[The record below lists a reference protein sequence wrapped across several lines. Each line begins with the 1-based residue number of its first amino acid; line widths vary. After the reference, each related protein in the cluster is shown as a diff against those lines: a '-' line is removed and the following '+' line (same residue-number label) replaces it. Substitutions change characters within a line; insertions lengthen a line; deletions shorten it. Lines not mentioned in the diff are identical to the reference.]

1 MFDLASLW
9 FWIVVAIFGIYF
21 FLEGFD
27 FGVDLLR
34 PFLAKSERER
44 KAMIGTIGPF
54 WDGNE
59 VWVILAATVIFA
71 TFPLWFGAMFTAL
84 YPIFALILLA
94 LLGRGVAFEFRHQVE
109 RPAWR
114 VFWDFTSFV
123 GALIPAFLWGVVM
136 ANLVRGL
143 PLGAGGRYQGG
154 LLTFFDGFALL
165 GGLAT
170 LLLFVLHGATFLQL
184 RLHPEDALYGRARR
198 AAFGW
203 GFAATVAT
211 LAFVYIGYI
220 REGLFKN
227 FGLADWVL
235 PSLAGLT
242 LISIWVALT
251 LRREALSFVMSG
263 LTIAFS
269 AVTVFVGLYPRVLP
283 STLGANYDL
292 TIRNAA
298 SQPYTLQ
305 LMLWVGLIFLPLIVG
320 YQVWNY
326 YVFRRRVRVDGGELD
341 KGY

>member
-1 MFDLASLW
+1 MFDYATLW
-9 FWIVVAIFGIYF
+9 FCVVVAIFGIYF

-34 PFLAKSERER
+34 PFIAKNERER

-71 TFPLWFGAMFTAL
+71 TFPLWFGAMFTAM

-94 LLGRGVAFEFRHQVE
+94 LLGRGVAFEFRHQVNN
-109 RPAWR
+109 PAWR

-143 PLGAGGRYQGG
+143 PISAGGRYQGG
-154 LLTFFDGFALL
+154 VLDFFNGFALL

-170 LLLFVLHGATFLQL
+170 LLLFILHGATFLLL
-184 RLHPEDALYGRARR
+184 RLDRADALHARARA
-198 AAFGW
+198 AAFTW
-203 GFAATVAT
+203 GALATIAT
-211 LAFVYIGYI
+211 LTFVYIGYI
-220 REGLFKN
+220 RENLFRN

-235 PSLAGLT
+235 PSLAALT

-251 LRREALSFVMSG
+251 LRREGLSFIMSG

-269 AVTVFVGLYPRVLP
+269 AITVFIGLYPRVLP

-305 LMLWVGLIFLPLIVG
+305 LMLWVGLIFLPLIIG

-326 YVFRRRVRVDGGELD
+326 YVFRRRVRVDEGELE